1 LSHRLLRSARQHH
14 LARHA
19 SNKGLNGGF
28 MKKTLILLLI
38 IVCASIVG
46 RAQANDEEQT
56 EDPATVAVK
65 QLASRDAVTRQ
76 HGAEELARL
85 EATDQRRVIEGYR
98 LQEKNER
105 VRLALDWAL
114 YRFGKKESLF
124 AVARALDSS
133 RSAQANSYLLTLDKP
148 EPLYF
153 FLEHMNGNSQVKL
166 LDILAK
172 IGDAETLEKIKPYA
186 ESFDPKIAEAAKN
199 ALSEIEQRA
208 GQAPTGTTTR
218 PRQVGNEESSP

>member
-208 GQAPTGTTTR
+208 GQAPTGTPTR